1 MIKRI
6 STGLM
11 LAAGLVLLWILQGP
25 FMRVFIALITVM
37 AVCEMQG
44 ALEKGGMRPV
54 KWVAPLYA
62 AVSMPVYLL
71 LGEEAMLPLLI
82 VFVLLG
88 MGAVV
93 LSGKPEF
100 ERIAGTVV
108 TLVYPGLT
116 LTMFY
121 PLQDIPSP
129 YAATLIMGLS
139 FAVPLLSDVFA
150 WAIGR
155 KWGRRKLAPVISPK
169 KTVEGALG
177 GLVGSV
183 VVVPPVMLI
192 ARLIM
197 LIRGVAV
204 TGADIPNMW
213 ALLLVS
219 LLAGAASQIGDLA
232 ASTVKRWCG
241 VKDYSNIL
249 PGHGGIM
256 DRIDSV
262 LFSIV
267 VFHIYCGLFMG
278 AAL

>member
-11 LAAGLVLLWILQGP
+11 LAVGLVLLWILQGP
-25 FMRVFIALITVM
+25 ILRVFMTVITVM

-44 ALEKGGMRPV
+44 ALEKGGMKPV

-62 AVSMPVYLL
+62 VLSMPVYLL
-71 LGEEAMLPLLI
+71 MGETAMLSLFI
-82 VFVLLG
+82 VFVMLG
-88 MGAVV
+88 MAAVV
-93 LSGKPEF
+93 LSGKPDF
-100 ERIAGTVV
+100 ERIAGTVL
-108 TLVYPGLT
+108 TLVYPGLM

-121 PLQDIPSP
+121 PLQDIASP

-155 KWGRRKLAPVISPK
+155 KWGKHKLAPVISPK

-177 GLVGSV
+177 GLLGSV
-183 VVVPPVMLI
+183 AVVLPVMCV
-192 ARLIM
+192 AHLIM
-197 LIRGVAV
+197 LIRGGSV
-204 TGADIPNMW
+204 TSADIPSIGV
-213 ALLLVS
+213 LLLVS

-241 VKDYSNIL
+241 VKDYSNVL

-267 VFHIYCGLFMG
+267 VFHIYCGLFMR